1 MAGHSNTN
9 VISCV
14 AALATLRELQSN
26 RVYEHLA
33 ATGSKLI
40 DGLRIAARRRGLP
53 FLVQGIGAEFQTAFT
68 ERTEIRNYRDYL
80 SCDTVRLRK
89 IGECFDRKRSPNNF
103 ARDMVPL
110 RGPHGWIS
118 TLPSQLR
125 KGRSNRF
132 DGGAL
137 PTRNRGVSQPNL
149 SVG

>member
-33 ATGSKLI
+33 ASGSKLI
-40 DGLRIAARRRGLP
+40 DGLRIAARRRGLH
-53 FLVQGIGAEFQTAFT
+53 FLVQGIGTVFQTAFT

-110 RGPHGWIS
+110 RGPHGWRYRRYPCS
-118 TLPSQLR
+118 FE
-125 KGRSNRF
+125 KGAPIDLMVVRCPRGIAGCRN
-132 DGGAL
+132 
-137 PTRNRGVSQPNL
+137 PT
-149 SVG
+149 